1 MGRTHA
7 TSGAVTFLAV
17 LPLLHQAGL
26 SLTPFTMA
34 VAAFAAAGAAVL
46 PDLDHPQATVSRSL
60 GWMTVGLS
68 RLVAWCTGG
77 HRGGTHSLLAV
88 AALSGGAAAVDLAGA
103 LPRGLACAFLFSL
116 ATAAAQLR
124 LAPPLVHTAICLVGE
139 IGLVTLSAHHTVT
152 AGVLPW
158 AVAVGV
164 AAHLVGDMLTR
175 EGVPLLWPVSTRRFR
190 IASLSTGGTI
200 EQLLVG
206 PILAM
211 CALVL
216 GWRCYGSA
224 TLFSPPHR

>member
-7 TSGAVTFLAV
+7 TSGAVAFLAV

-26 SLTPFTMA
+26 SLTPLTVPVTA
-34 VAAFAAAGAAVL
+34 LAAAGAATL

-60 GWMTVGLS
+60 GPATVGLA

-77 HRGGTHSLLAV
+77 HRGGTHSLVAV
-88 AALSGGAAAVDLAGA
+88 AALSGGSAAVDLAGA
-103 LPRGLACAFLFSL
+103 LPRGLACAFLFAL
-116 ATAAAQLR
+116 ATAAVQLR
-124 LAPPLVHTAICLVGE
+124 LARPLLHTTICVAAA
-139 IGLVTLSAHHTVT
+139 IGLVTLSAQHTVT
-152 AGVLPW
+152 PGVLPW
-158 AVAVGV
+158 AVGVGS

-175 EGVPLLWPVSTRRFR
+175 EGVPLLWPVSRRRFR

-206 PILAM
+206 PGLAL

-216 GWRCYGSA
+216 GWQLYDSA
-224 TLFSPPHR
+224 ALYSAPHP